1 MVKVVMLLI
10 LLAVLTLGIIW
21 VTEKSPPKDLT
32 DDLLV
37 SNSLAIPQP
46 ETLGA
51 STTLTRRSSNWK
63 PYSDKVMGFQIQY
76 PDGITAKKEN
86 NGSLTISKDGLFIT
100 ISSETLPGK
109 DTVNTIA
116 EQDINQKINIM
127 GDNFKLLETI
137 SPVSIGSIT
146 GITYTTAED
155 SKEITYFY
163 VPKTLSY
170 LLITNSTDTSDDKL
184 ISTSDDIIYSLELL
198 EK

>member
-1 MVKVVMLLI
+1 
-10 LLAVLTLGIIW
+10 
-21 VTEKSPPKDLT
+21 
-32 DDLLV
+32 
-37 SNSLAIPQP
+37 
-46 ETLGA
+46 
-51 STTLTRRSSNWK
+51 
-63 PYSDKVMGFQIQY
+63 MGFQIQY

>member
-1 MVKVVMLLI
+1 MLLI